1 MYGKDRGAW
10 LHRIMLSDVVWRA
23 FPPTSFEVL
32 MRPQTRPFTVEIKN
46 SRRPMS
52 ARSAAS
58 TPADRPRTDLL
69 SQDLR
74 FGDARETVQ
83 DRSPAQEAALSEA
96 HQVFSRLAHP
106 TPVPAQSS
114 APLRF
119 APQGPE
125 GEAVALEQP
134 QTGKRG
140 EETRQARILPDLLS
154 PSHTG
159 GLLSPE
165 TEKHSARR
173 RKPQRPKPQERVE
186 VQPERS
192 PGGDHVALLD
202 SDHERREPAEV
213 ESPAMPDMPDMV
225 AVQQG
230 AIPLSPS
237 PEVRSTKQGR
247 RSREVGPGWAYRA
260 ACRKAKRRGEPLP
273 LRAGARWRRS

>member
-1 MYGKDRGAW
+1 
-10 LHRIMLSDVVWRA
+10 ML
-23 FPPTSFEVL
+23 PTSCGELFPFRQHPEAL
-32 MRPQTRPFTVEIKN
+32 MRRQTRPFTVEIKN
-46 SRRPMS
+46 SRKP
-52 ARSAAS
+52 AS
-58 TPADRPRTDLL
+58 IRKRVPTLADRPRTD
-69 SQDLR
+69 
-74 FGDARETVQ
+74 
-83 DRSPAQEAALSEA
+83 
-96 HQVFSRLAHP
+96 P
-106 TPVPAQSS
+106 TPVPAQSF

-237 PEVRSTKQGR
+237 PEVRSTEQGR